1 MSKKKIDVA
10 VSAIEKGSI
19 AEELGIELGD
29 ILVGINGREVLDLL
43 DYMDFMLNEKL
54 QIEFRRSDGETYVCD
69 IEKEVYEDLGLS
81 FTPELMS
88 EQRACKNKCMFCFI
102 DQSAPHMRKTIY
114 FKDDD
119 WRLSYLYGNYVTFT
133 NVDEDEI
140 DRICQR
146 HYSPMFVSVH
156 TMNPQL
162 RVKMMKN
169 PNAAKI
175 TDIFDKFLEND
186 ITVNCQLVLCPE
198 INDGKELE
206 YSLEQLYK
214 YIDIVDSVAVVPVGL
229 TKFRDGLA
237 DLRVYTKEEA
247 FDVLLTVHKWQNKS
261 LKEHGRRFVFASD
274 EFYIKAEHEVPD
286 FDALEDFAQI
296 ENGVGL
302 VTRFADEFAQA
313 LDKLKVNKSPY
324 KRIVIA
330 TGVSAHQFMSDVAD
344 AASEAFNVQIDVLKV
359 ENEFFGKTIT
369 VAGLLTGQDIA
380 KVLIACGDCDVVLL
394 PQVMFRSGT
403 EIFLDDMTKSQLE
416 EKTGKKIVI
425 VPVDGECFLQAVA
438 GRTKFF

>member
-1 MSKKKIDVA
+1 MIKKNIKVA

-19 AEELGIELGD
+19 AEELNIEFGD
-29 ILVGINGREVLDLL
+29 VLVGINGREVLDLL
-43 DYMDFMLNEKL
+43 DYMDLMLNENL
-54 QIEFRRSDGETYVCD
+54 QIEFERPDGEHYVCD
-69 IEKEVYEDLGLS
+69 IEKEVYEDIGLS

-133 NVDEDEI
+133 NVDDEEL
-140 DRICQR
+140 DRICKR
-146 HYSPMFVSVH
+146 HYSPLFFSVH
-156 TMNPQL
+156 TMNPEL

-175 TDIFDKFLEND
+175 TQIFDKFLEND
-186 ITVNCQLVLCPE
+186 ITVNCQLVLCPG

-229 TKFRDGLA
+229 TKFREGLEN
-237 DLRVYTKEEA
+237 LRVYTKEEA
-247 FDVLLTVHKWQNKS
+247 YDVLLTVHNMQNKA

-313 LDKLKVNKSPY
+313 LDKLKINKSPY
-324 KRIVIA
+324 ERIVIA
-330 TGVSAHQFMSDVAD
+330 TGVSAHQFMSDVAE
-344 AASEAFNVQIDVLKV
+344 AAGEALNVKIDVLKV

-369 VAGLLTGQDIA
+369 VAGLLTGQDVA
-380 KVLIACGDCDVVLL
+380 KALMTCGECDIVLL

-403 EIFLDDMTKSQLE
+403 EIFLDDMTKTQLE

-438 GRTKFF
+438 GRKKFF